1 MILRISGQK
10 RYNPF
15 IMQTTFKQTLDE
27 LWLLIDANEINPFP
41 HDSEAVC
48 KLLEFYNINESET
61 IILSCLMH
69 AYPGKVL
76 GHVLWSA
83 LENMEDNPMSVICY
97 LEDKG
102 LVYSAHDQLPL
113 QYALQKEVHDAI
125 CGMEPLDFLPGE
137 RSSSVPDTVRITDCL
152 EALMSSSM
160 IGTSAWLKAFNAALE
175 RPGNEQLKAAAVE
188 LALPDLPSDEQGAF
202 WTMAGHLA
210 RNFMADFDPEEAFLP
225 GMESLLSRLVK
236 RGLVD
241 AIPIYNDGS
250 PVGVRYALTAKAAG
264 LLFHGHDEVINYD
277 DISRYARIV
286 RSRDIDEKELYFSGE
301 TLQDVNHLRKMLSED
316 GFSHVCRILVRKKR
330 NPAIHTLLWGP
341 PGTGKTETARQLARE
356 SGRDIIRF
364 DVSRVT
370 GSGWGVTEKN
380 YQDLF
385 RAYSYIAAISPRV
398 PILLLNEADAVLS
411 RRFADVERSID
422 KAENTVTDILLDAFE
437 TMSGIVIAT
446 SNFIDGMDEAFDRR
460 FLFKTRMDN
469 PTSEARFSIWKSL
482 IPELNDAEAGLLAGK
497 FEMSGAQISNVAAKR
512 DLAEL
517 YGEEDRGFD
526 FISKLCQQE
535 LSIAQ
540 RKMKSRVG
548 F

>member
-1 MILRISGQK
+1 M
-10 RYNPF
+10 N
-15 IMQTTFKQTLDE
+15 TTFKQTLDE
-27 LWLLIDANEINPFP
+27 LWLLIDAEEISPFP
-41 HDSEAVC
+41 DESEAVRQ
-48 KLLEFYNINESET
+48 LREFYDIDESET
-61 IILSCLMH
+61 IVLSCLMH
-69 AYPGKVL
+69 AYPGKIQ
-76 GHVLWSA
+76 GSVLWSA
-83 LENMEDNPMSVICY
+83 LENMEENPMSVIRN

-113 QYALQKEVHDAI
+113 QYALTKEVHDAI
-125 CGMEPLDFLPGE
+125 CKMEPLDFLLAKNT
-137 RSSSVPDTVRITDCL
+137 SSVPDTLQITDCL
-152 EALMSSSM
+152 EELKSSSM

-188 LALPDLPSDEQGAF
+188 LALPDLPIDEQGAF
-202 WTMAGHLA
+202 WMMAGHLA

-225 GMESLLSRLVK
+225 GMESLLSRLVT

-241 AIPIYNDGS
+241 TIPVFNDVS
-250 PVGVRYALTAKAAG
+250 PDGVRYALSAKAAG

-277 DISRYARIV
+277 VISRLARV
-286 RSRDIDEKELYFSGE
+286 TKCRDIVEIELYFSGE
-301 TLQDVNHLRKMLSED
+301 MLQDVSHLRKMLSAE
-316 GFSHVCRILVRKKR
+316 GFGRVCRILTRKKR
-330 NPAIHTLLWGP
+330 NPAIQTLLWGP
-341 PGTGKTETARQLARE
+341 PGTGKTETVRQLARE
-356 SGRDIIRF
+356 TGRDIIRF

-370 GSGWGVTEKN
+370 GSGWGVTEKCF
-380 YQDLF
+380 QDLF
-385 RAYSYIAAISPRV
+385 RAYSYIAAISTRV
-398 PILLLNEADAVLS
+398 PILLINEADAVLS
-411 RRFADVERSID
+411 RRIADADQAID
-422 KAENTVTDILLDAFE
+422 KSYNTLTDILLEAFE
-437 TMSGIVIAT
+437 TMSGIMIAT